1 MKTKLQVKIKKL
13 QQNHSKSKLSKQQ
26 RYIRNLAA
34 RTLAVIEE
42 IKEETFTKEL
52 ITKKLKL
59 KSSHNV
65 AQALTILY
73 RRKKIKRVYVGCKNA
88 LREKPA
94 CSLYAKIELE
104 ASPQSA
110 ISMLR
115 KNRDLATSEKKL
127 IIQVIQKL
135 RNYNSNE
142 E

>member
-1 MKTKLQVKIKKL
+1 MKTKLQVKTKKL

-73 RRKKIKRVYVGCKNA
+73 KRKKIKRVYAGCKNA
-88 LREKPA
+88 LREKSA
-94 CSLYAKIELE
+94 CSLYAKIELK
-104 ASPQSA
+104 ASPQNA

-127 IIQVIQKL
+127 IIQVIQRL
-135 RNYNSNE
+135 RNYNNE